1 MAEWNHESV
10 WGAIDALA
18 MRHGLSPSGLARK
31 AGLDAT
37 AFNPSKRHGNDNRP
51 RWPSTES
58 ISKVLTATGETLDTF
73 VGLAQ
78 RKEKIPSRGIV
89 PPPSRGIKADGGL
102 GGNFRPVP
110 LIGLAQAGAGGFFD
124 DGGYPAG
131 QGWDEITFPG
141 PADDAAYALQ
151 VAGESMLPLYRDGD
165 IIVVSPSARVRRGD
179 RVVVKTTGGE
189 VMAKILKRQNA
200 TELELASFT
209 PEHAGR
215 VVAAGDVAWMARIM
229 WASQ

>member
-1 MAEWNHESV
+1 MADWNHESV
-10 WGAIDALA
+10 WSAIDALA
-18 MRHGLSPSGLARK
+18 ARHGLSPSGLARK

-37 AFNPSKRHGNDNRP
+37 AFNPSKRHGNDKRP

-58 ISKVLTATGETLDTF
+58 ISKVLTATGETLDAF

-78 RKEKIPSRGIV
+78 RKEKIPSRGI
-89 PPPSRGIKADGGL
+89 KAGGGF

-110 LIGLAQAGAGGFFD
+110 LLGLAQAGTGGFFD
-124 DGGYPAG
+124 DGGFPAG
-131 QGWDEITFPG
+131 QGWDEIPFPSI
-141 PADDAAYALQ
+141 ADDSAYALE
-151 VAGESMLPLYRDGD
+151 VAGDSMLPLYRDGD

-189 VMAKILKRQNA
+189 VMAKILKRQSA
-200 TELELASFT
+200 TELELASFN

-215 VVAAGDVAWMARIM
+215 VVAVRDVAWMARIM